1 MNYLRLIIS
10 LALTFALSSLYA
22 QGRDVE
28 VTFHVD
34 MSLETV
40 ENGVWIAGGMAGNPG
55 FEMLD
60 EDGDHVYSKTLL
72 VPENA
77 PFTYKFSN
85 GPINADWSGPY
96 EVVPAECGVGEYLD
110 REVMVG
116 NENMEIPPVVFGTCN
131 SVNPP
136 PTEVN
141 VTFHVDMHNETVENG
156 VWLAGGTAG
165 NPGYEMMMVAGSDHL
180 YGVTVMAPANTPY
193 TYKFSNGPINAD
205 WSGPYE
211 VVPAECGVG
220 EYLDREVMVGNEDMM
235 IPPVVFGACNSI
247 NPPPTEVNVTFHVDM
262 HNETVENGVWL
273 AGGMAG
279 NPGYEMMMVT
289 GSDHLYGVTVMVPAN
304 APFTYKFSNG
314 PINADWSGP
323 YEVVPAECGVGEYLD
338 REVMVGNE
346 NMEIPPVVFGT
357 CNSVNPPPTE
367 VNVTFHVDMHNE
379 TVENGVWLAGGTA
392 GNPGY
397 EMMMVAGSDHLYG
410 VTVMAPANTPY
421 TYKFS
426 NGPINAD
433 WSGPYEVVP
442 AECGVGE
449 YLDREVMV
457 GNEDMMIPPVV
468 FGTCGGDVGPGIVF
482 FEKLDNADVTDPAN
496 WDMVTPSVAI
506 TRGTNG
512 SLYNPLVEGAANPM
526 ISPEGTMWSYGHT
539 GEITGYQEIELGE
552 DLYLPFEEAYIYGA
566 EQGFAGIAGK
576 MLSMH
581 CMEEDK
587 FFDVTFNSWTNGGQ
601 GGQGGGGGF
610 SYTRVEVDAPLNPVT
625 EVHVTFHVDM
635 SLETVENGVW
645 LAGGNAGNPGHEMM
659 LMPDSDH
666 LYGVTLLLPANSPF
680 TYKFS
685 NGPINPDW
693 SGPYEE
699 VPAECGV
706 GEYLDREVMVGGEDM
721 MLPPVVFGTCGGV
734 NPPLTDVNVTF
745 YVDMQFEA
753 VENGVWLAGGTAGNP
768 GYEMMQFELAPGFET
783 IYNVTLTLEEGLAFS
798 YKFVNGPID
807 ENWGG
812 AWEEVPAECG
822 VGDFLDREIL
832 VQGDP
837 EGNMFLPPVVF
848 GECTVN
854 LEAEVTFHVDMQYEF
869 VDRGVFLAGGDAGN
883 PGFEMFDE
891 DGDHIYSLTLTL
903 PTYDSFTYKFVNGPI
918 DAGWQGG
925 WEEVPAECGV
935 GEFLDRQLLVGNL
948 DEYELPA
955 VVFGSC
961 DEATNVVDV
970 TFHVDM
976 QFETVENG
984 VWLAGGNAGNPGFEM
999 MDEEGDNIYS
1009 ITLTLPIN
1017 EPYTYKFAN
1026 GPINPDWSGPFEEV
1040 PAACG
1045 VGEYLD
1051 REVMVGFQSMNLPP
1065 VVFGSC
1071 TPEGVVLVTF
1081 NVDMQTEAVDPER
1094 GVWLAGGNAGNPGHE
1109 MMLMD
1114 LPGLQRIYTVTI
1126 PIESGLSFGYKF
1138 ANGMINP
1145 DWSGDWEEV
1154 PEECGFGPYLDRQ
1167 VIVGEMDMVLPPVG
1181 FGSCEPVPFPTASIM
1196 HVVDVPEDQGG
1207 RVYITFEKS
1216 RLDTDEPQRT
1226 EMYTIERL
1234 DGEQW
1239 VGLNSIG
1246 AYGSPTYTVEATTLG
1261 DSTSESMM
1269 MSTYRVVSNMDEGIF
1284 VSEPSS
1290 GHSVDNIAPMM
1301 LVGLD
1306 AGHSN
1311 GIVNL
1316 SWSPSEANDFS
1327 HYMIYYG
1334 SSPDFIPSPENLL
1347 GTSNA
1352 DPTFEHDVVEMGE
1365 YYYVVSAMDIHENEG
1380 EHSEVASVVLLSL
1393 LDVNGMPEEYTLHQ
1407 NFPNPFNPTTTLRYD
1422 LPEDAMTTIAVYDMM
1437 GRLVQTL
1444 VSGNKAAGYH
1454 SLKWDAT
1461 NKYGSPVS
1469 AGVYIYSIQAGNH
1482 RDIKKMI
1489 LLK

>member
-72 VPENA
+72 
-77 PFTYKFSN
+77 
-85 GPINADWSGPY
+85 
-96 EVVPAECGVGEYLD
+96 
-110 REVMVG
+110 
-116 NENMEIPPVVFGTCN
+116 
-131 SVNPP
+131 
-136 PTEVN
+136 
-141 VTFHVDMHNETVENG
+141 
-156 VWLAGGTAG
+156 
-165 NPGYEMMMVAGSDHL
+165 
-180 YGVTVMAPANTPY
+180 
-193 TYKFSNGPINAD
+193 
-205 WSGPYE
+205 
-211 VVPAECGVG
+211 
-220 EYLDREVMVGNEDMM
+220 
-235 IPPVVFGACNSI
+235 
-247 NPPPTEVNVTFHVDM
+247 
-262 HNETVENGVWL
+262 
-273 AGGMAG
+273 
-279 NPGYEMMMVT
+279 
-289 GSDHLYGVTVMVPAN
+289 VPAN

>member
-22 QGRDVE
+22 QGRDVA

-40 ENGVWIAGGMAGNPG
+40 ENGVWLAGGTAGNPG
-55 FEMLD
+55 YEMMLMPD
-60 EDGDHVYSKTLL
+60 SDHLYAVT
-72 VPENA
+72 VMAPENTS
-77 PFTYKFSN
+77 FTYKFSN

-116 NENMEIPPVVFGTCN
+116 NEDMEVPPVVFGTCN

-165 NPGYEMMMVAGSDHL
+165 NPGYEMTMVAGSDGL

-193 TYKFSNGPINAD
+193 TYKFVNGPIDAG
-205 WSGPYE
+205 WQGGWES
-211 VVPAECGVG
+211 VPAECGVG
-220 EYLDREVMVGNEDMM
+220 EFLDREVMVGNEDMM
-235 IPPVVFGACNSI
+235 IPPVVFGACNSV

-262 HNETVENGVWL
+262 SLETVENGVWL

-346 NMEIPPVVFGT
+346 
-357 CNSVNPPPTE
+357 
-367 VNVTFHVDMHNE
+367 
-379 TVENGVWLAGGTA
+379 
-392 GNPGY
+392 
-397 EMMMVAGSDHLYG
+397 
-410 VTVMAPANTPY
+410 
-421 TYKFS
+421 
-426 NGPINAD
+426 
-433 WSGPYEVVP
+433 
-442 AECGVGE
+442 
-449 YLDREVMV
+449 
-457 GNEDMMIPPVV
+457 DMMIPPVV
-468 FGTCGGDVGPGIVF
+468 FGTCGGGVGPEIVF

-512 SLYNPLVEGAANPM
+512 SIYNPLVEGSANPM
-526 ISPEGTMWSYGHT
+526 SPEGTLWSYGHT
-539 GEITGYQEIELGE
+539 GEIAGYIEIQEGE
-552 DLYLPFEEAYIYGA
+552 DLYLPFEEAYILGA
-566 EQGFAGIAGK
+566 EQGLSGIAGK
-576 MLSMH
+576 TLSLQ
-581 CMEEDK
+581 CIEEDK
-587 FFDVTFNSWTNGGQ
+587 FFDVTFSSWTNGGQ

-610 SYTRVEVDAPLNPVT
+610 SYTRVEVEAPLNPVT
-625 EVHVTFHVDM
+625 EVNVTFNIDM
-635 SLETVENGVW
+635 QFEVVENGVW
-645 LAGGNAGNPGHEMM
+645 LAGGM
-659 LMPDSDH
+659 
-666 LYGVTLLLPANSPF
+666 
-680 TYKFS
+680 
-685 NGPINPDW
+685 
-693 SGPYEE
+693 
-699 VPAECGV
+699 
-706 GEYLDREVMVGGEDM
+706 
-721 MLPPVVFGTCGGV
+721 
-734 NPPLTDVNVTF
+734 
-745 YVDMQFEA
+745 
-753 VENGVWLAGGTAGNP
+753 AGNP
-768 GYEMMQFELAPGFET
+768 GYEMMQVDLPGFET
-783 IYNVTLTLEEGLAFS
+783 IYTVTLPLENGVPFT

-807 ENWGG
+807 DNWGG
-812 AWEEVPAECG
+812 AWEEVPEGCG

-832 VQGDP
+832 VEGGP

-848 GECTVN
+848 GQCTPN
-854 LEAEVTFHVDMQYEF
+854 IESEVTFHVDMQYEM

-883 PGFEMFDE
+883 PGFEMMDE
-891 DGDHIYSLTLTL
+891 DGDNIYSLTLTL

-935 GEFLDRQLLVGNL
+935 GEYIDRQLMVGNL
-948 DEYELPA
+948 AEYELPA
-955 VVFGSC
+955 IVFGTC
-961 DEATNVVDV
+961 EEASDDVDV

-984 VWLAGGNAGNPGFEM
+984 VWLAGGMAGNPGFEM
-999 MDEEGDNIYS
+999 MDEDGDNVYS
-1009 ITLTLPIN
+1009 LTLTLPIN

-1026 GPINPDWSGPFEEV
+1026 GPINADWSGPFEEV
-1040 PAACG
+1040 PAGCS

-1065 VVFGSC
+1065 VVFGAC
-1071 TPEGVVLVTF
+1071 TPDGVVLVTF
-1081 NVDMQTEAVDPER
+1081 NVDMQTEEVDPSR
-1094 GVWLAGGNAGNPGHE
+1094 GVWLAGGNAGNPGYE
-1109 MMLMD
+1109 MMLLDM
-1114 LPGLQRIYTVTI
+1114 PGLQRVYTVTI
-1126 PIESGLSFGYKF
+1126 PLESGIGFGYKF

-1145 DWSGDWEEV
+1145 DWSGNWEEV
-1154 PEECGFGPYLDRQ
+1154 PVECGFGEYLDRQ
-1167 VIVGEMDMVLPPVG
+1167 VIVGEMDMVLPPIG
-1181 FGSCEPVPFPTASIM
+1181 FGSCDVVPFPTAHITDIM
-1196 HVVDVPEDQGG
+1196 DIPEDQGG

-1261 DSTSESMM
+1261 DSTSEDMM
-1269 MSTYRVVSNMDEGIF
+1269 ISTFRVISNMDEGVF
-1284 VSEPSS
+1284 VSEPHS
-1290 GHSVDNIAPMM
+1290 GHSTDNIAPMI
-1301 LVGLD
+1301 LVGVE

-1316 SWSPSEANDFS
+1316 SWNASEANDFS
-1327 HYMIYYG
+1327 HYIVYYG
-1334 SSPDFIPSPENLL
+1334 SSPDFIPSPENMI
-1347 GTSNA
+1347 GS
-1352 DPTFEHDVVEMGE
+1352 DSSPSFEHDVVEIGDHF
-1365 YYYVVSAMDIHENEG
+1365 YVVTAVDIHENE
-1380 EHSEVASVVLLSL
+1380 SEYSDPVSVTLLSL
-1393 LDVNGMPEEYTLHQ
+1393 LDVNGLPENYTLHQ

-1422 LPEDAMTTIAVYDMM
+1422 LPEDAMTTIVVYDMM

-1461 NKYGSPVS
+1461 NKYGAPVS

>member
-1 MNYLRLIIS
+1 MKNIIISTLCIIS
-10 LALTFALSSLYA
+10 LLFSSNGVNKKSLAEYKKSKDIPYTSEQTGFFQNFNATKLEKIRYFQDFTRKATNGTLESSNRNINSLITIAQSGEKFYGIAEIGETWEEAHSQIDTLRALYDDFDIDADVHLVTINSRDEQDLIYQGIVDSTTLNRGLIGLTDEETEGDWRWVTGEDFSYSNWRNGEPNNAGNGEDHAVINIDAGGAWDDASGSSNWNYIVEVTLNMPSQPNLVFLGEYNGSEYAASYDPISYHDLPSLVENLNNQESDFEINMVTITSHEENEFLSSGIVNNDTLPSDARYWTGLTDHEEEGIWRWWNSDEEVEYYNWRAGEPNGGTTENYVEIKASDGLWNDANQDSELLYILEG
-22 QGRDVE
+22 QYVGNERDVN

-34 MSLETV
+34 MQNETV
-40 ENGVWIAGGMAGNPG
+40 ENGVWLAGGTAGNPG
-55 FEMLD
+55 YEMMLMPD
-60 EDGDHVYSKTLL
+60 SDHLYFVTVM
-72 VPENA
+72 VPENTS
-77 PFTYKFSN
+77 FTYKFSN

-116 NENMEIPPVVFGTCN
+116 G
-131 SVNPP
+131 
-136 PTEVN
+136 
-141 VTFHVDMHNETVENG
+141 
-156 VWLAGGTAG
+156 
-165 NPGYEMMMVAGSDHL
+165 
-180 YGVTVMAPANTPY
+180 
-193 TYKFSNGPINAD
+193 
-205 WSGPYE
+205 
-211 VVPAECGVG
+211 
-220 EYLDREVMVGNEDMM
+220 EDMM
-235 IPPVVFGACNSI
+235 
-247 NPPPTEVNVTFHVDM
+247 
-262 HNETVENGVWL
+262 L
-273 AGGMAG
+273 
-279 NPGYEMMMVT
+279 
-289 GSDHLYGVTVMVPAN
+289 
-304 APFTYKFSNG
+304 
-314 PINADWSGP
+314 
-323 YEVVPAECGVGEYLD
+323 
-338 REVMVGNE
+338 
-346 NMEIPPVVFGT
+346 
-357 CNSVNPPPTE
+357 
-367 VNVTFHVDMHNE
+367 
-379 TVENGVWLAGGTA
+379 
-392 GNPGY
+392 
-397 EMMMVAGSDHLYG
+397 
-410 VTVMAPANTPY
+410 
-421 TYKFS
+421 
-426 NGPINAD
+426 
-433 WSGPYEVVP
+433 
-442 AECGVGE
+442 
-449 YLDREVMV
+449 
-457 GNEDMMIPPVV
+457 PPVV

-506 TRGTNG
+506 TRGNNG
-512 SLYNPLVEGAANPM
+512 SLYNPLLEGAANPS
-526 ISPEGTMWSYGHT
+526 ISPEGTMWSYGLT

-576 MLSMH
+576 TLSMH

-625 EVHVTFHVDM
+625 
-635 SLETVENGVW
+635 
-645 LAGGNAGNPGHEMM
+645 
-659 LMPDSDH
+659 
-666 LYGVTLLLPANSPF
+666 
-680 TYKFS
+680 
-685 NGPINPDW
+685 
-693 SGPYEE
+693 
-699 VPAECGV
+699 
-706 GEYLDREVMVGGEDM
+706 
-721 MLPPVVFGTCGGV
+721 
-734 NPPLTDVNVTF
+734 DVNVTF
-745 YVDMQFEA
+745 YVDMQFET

-1051 REVMVGFQSMNLPP
+1051 REVMVDVQSMNLPP

-1081 NVDMQTEAVDPER
+1081 NVDMQTENVDPDR

-1109 MMLMD
+1109 MMLLDM
-1114 LPGLQRIYTVTI
+1114 PGLQRIYTVTI
-1126 PIESGLSFGYKF
+1126 PLESGTSFGYKF

-1145 DWSGDWEEV
+1145 DWSGNWEEV
-1154 PEECGFGPYLDRQ
+1154 PAECGVGEYLDRQ
-1167 VIVGEMDMVLPPVG
+1167 VIVGEMDMVLPPIG
-1181 FGSCEPVPFPTASIM
+1181 FGSCDVVPFPTAHIT
-1196 HVVDVPEDQGG
+1196 DVMDIPEDQGG

-1246 AYGSPTYTVEATTLG
+1246 AYGSPIYTVEATTLG

-1269 MSTYRVVSNMDEGIF
+1269 MSTYRVVSNMDEGVF
-1284 VSEPSS
+1284 LSEPFS

-1347 GTSNA
+1347 GTSDSN
-1352 DPTFEHDVVEMGE
+1352 PTFGHDVVEIGE
-1365 YYYVVSAMDIHENEG
+1365 HYYVVSAMDIHENES
-1380 EHSEVASVVLLSL
+1380 EYSEVASIALLSL
-1393 LDVNGMPEEYTLHQ
+1393 VDVNGIPDNYTLHQ
-1407 NFPNPFNPTTTLRYD
+1407 NFPNPFNPTTQIKYELPSDALVNINIYD
-1422 LPEDAMTTIAVYDMM
+1422 VM
-1437 GRLVQTL
+1437 GRKIKSLTNSNQ
-1444 VSGNKAAGYH
+1444 SAGYH
-1454 SLKWDAT
+1454 SLRWDAT
-1461 NKYGSPVS
+1461 NNIGEAVS
-1469 AGVYIYSIQAGNH
+1469 AGMYIYTIQAGEY
-1482 RDIKKMI
+1482 RSTKKMV